1 MHVPC
6 HGSLDYSVFGTF
18 LDDDSV
24 LADLFLNQ
32 DYLFSSIDHKVTAG
46 I

>member
-1 MHVPC
+1 M
-6 HGSLDYSVFGTF
+6 FGTF